1 MRSVEIYFRGQG
13 VPRDEKEGLTWIT
26 KAAMDGHPGAQYL
39 LGEAYEVGGTLK
51 SDKVLACYWYTAA
64 LSGDEAV
71 LREADPEFDPKT
83 ALAVLMTRMTR
94 REIAAGNALLKKSP
108 PPSAAGPDGGAAAR
122 DVGSAQGL
130 TPRSARAS
138 NVAVRRAASP

>member
-51 SDKVLACYWYTAA
+51 SDKVLAYYWYTAA

-83 ALAVLMTRMTR
+83 ALAVLMTHMTR

-108 PPSAAGPDGGAAAR
+108 PPSAPQAPMAAPQPAMSGAPK
-122 DVGSAQGL
+122 G
-130 TPRSARAS
+130 
-138 NVAVRRAASP
+138 